1 MSDFLVNLA
10 LRAAGIPTAAGPGV
24 TAPRKEPAE
33 FTPIDAD
40 LEEIEMESYAPKAIA
55 SPREDGGLDEYRQAS
70 ASERTGAAPLVT
82 DHPAT
87 NAEAKPAPPPS
98 IHLDSPIPERIREIP
113 TERREIVRE
122 VSTIAPI
129 EVRETVREREIVR
142 EKVVEREARIEAP
155 HPKEKTIEVHP
166 AIEPVETLKPDPG
179 PALRD
184 MIREVV
190 VEKPPQFQPPAPR
203 LTPQTP
209 ISSTASKSEAGREPM
224 IEAALEEERSVP
236 PRPREITALTTP
248 SGKHAEPPPTPT
260 PTPILISETDG
271 AKPRVSPTLSPA
283 PRQAQAQE
291 SPAQAPRPAPEP
303 ELPLANT
310 SGASK
315 TPKPERSVEV
325 KIGSIEIRAAAPLP
339 APVAPEP
346 PAAPSQ
352 PVEGFEAYRSV
363 RQYSAW
369 FRG

>member
-10 LRAAGIPTAAGPGV
+10 LRAAGIPTAAGLGV
-24 TAPRKEPAE
+24 TAPRKEPAG

-40 LEEIEMESYAPKAIA
+40 LKEIELGSYAPKAIA
-55 SPREDGGLDEYRQAS
+55 SPREDRGLDEYRQAS
-70 ASERTGAAPLVT
+70 APERTGAAPLVT
-82 DHPAT
+82 DPPAT

-98 IHLDSPIPERIREIP
+98 IHLDSPIPERILEIP
-113 TERREIVRE
+113 TEGREIVSE

-155 HPKEKTIEVHP
+155 HSKEKTIEVHP
-166 AIEPVETLKPDPG
+166 AIEPVETPKPGPG

-209 ISSTASKSEAGREPM
+209 ISPTASKSEAGWGPM
-224 IEAALEEERSVP
+224 QEAAREEERSVP

-260 PTPILISETDG
+260 PILISETEG
-271 AKPRVSPTLSPA
+271 AKPRVSPTLPPA

-291 SPAQAPRPAPEP
+291 SPAPAPRPAPEP
-303 ELPLANT
+303 ELPLSNT
-310 SGASK
+310 SDASK